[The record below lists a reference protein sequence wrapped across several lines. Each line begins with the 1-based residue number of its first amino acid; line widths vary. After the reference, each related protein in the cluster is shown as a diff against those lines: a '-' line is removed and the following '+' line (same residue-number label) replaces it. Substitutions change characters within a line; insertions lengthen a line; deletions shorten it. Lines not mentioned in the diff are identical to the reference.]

1 MAYHSIEGTWDEVIA
16 HADEF
21 VGHRVRVTILDEEE
35 SKQKS
40 LAELLRGKTGT
51 VSFDAPPARES
62 GKAFTDILVEKHE
75 KPDS

>member
-1 MAYHSIEGTWDEVIA
+1 MTYHSIEGTWDEVIA

-21 VGHRVRVTILDEEE
+21 VGHRVRVTILDEEDN
-35 SKQKS
+35 KQKS

-51 VSFDAPPARES
+51 VSFDAPPAREA
-62 GKAFTDILVEKHE
+62 GKTFTDILVEKHE